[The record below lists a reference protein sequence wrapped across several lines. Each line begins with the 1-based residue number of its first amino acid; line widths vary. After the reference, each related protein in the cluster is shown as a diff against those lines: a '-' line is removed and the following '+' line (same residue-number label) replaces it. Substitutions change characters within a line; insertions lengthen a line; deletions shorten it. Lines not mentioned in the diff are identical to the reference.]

1 MLQISEI
8 PMCQAFGCTNHTCSH
23 PKRSFFAIPNPSTD
37 RERCAW
43 WINNIGTD
51 KFVIKTYGWAE
62 FWLRVRRTCKVPLAH
77 NNFGSLQLHLL
88 RHRDKMRTA
97 LWVKTGSYDNLCLY
111 KLIVDFSV
119 ILWQMVLKET
129 FSSKLIF
136 SLYNPYQI
144 EIVQTSPLNVGLIK
158 SE

>member
-1 MLQISEI
+1 
-8 PMCQAFGCTNHTCSH
+8 
-23 PKRSFFAIPNPSTD
+23 
-37 RERCAW
+37 
-43 WINNIGTD
+43 
-51 KFVIKTYGWAE
+51 
-62 FWLRVRRTCKVPLAH
+62 
-77 NNFGSLQLHLL
+77 
-88 RHRDKMRTA
+88 MRTA

-144 EIVQTSPLNVGLIK
+144 EIVQTSPLRVVLQSGYTELSHWTKKKVPLFFLNFSVCVVNK
-158 SE
+158 